1 MTEAATEFKKGGY
14 SDEDAATLAKV
25 ASLYQNV
32 ADEELSASDAS
43 SVLIS
48 QMKAFNIQAQ
58 DSTHIIDAINEVSN
72 NFAVSSSD
80 IGGGLTAAGAALNTY
95 GNSFEET
102 IGLVTA
108 GTEIFHGKSQQVAR
122 GLNTI
127 ASRISTADEALGK
140 YGITVKDSSGEL
152 KSTYDVL
159 AELKPKWDEMT
170 SAEQTALGK
179 TLAGVNQYKI
189 LSAVM
194 QNFST
199 AIDANN
205 TALNSS
211 GSATQ
216 ENAAYMESL
225 QAKITNL
232 KATYENIILGD
243 GGISDFAKKMLDGAN
258 SILQFIDYGNNLQ
271 AVLGAIVGVLITIKA
286 QKVSSMITTMI
297 QPLKQLATIL
307 AQNLLKSLPSVISHL
322 AGYKGNVLAVAAA
335 EETATVATSGLKL
348 SLDTL
353 TAGIGI
359 LTTVISLIVMASNKA
374 QQAQEQAQQQQ
385 ISNLQTYTETAN
397 TYKDLEEQ
405 LNKTSLTQEEFN
417 SIIKNNPEIWGE
429 YKGEVE
435 KTTESLAEYKK
446 ILDSV
451 AAGKAEDTF
460 RGNIGVFKESVVRST
475 DLSSRTTGSWL
486 GDAAGEA
493 GTTMAAAG
501 IPLFGKEG
509 LEWGSF
515 DSIDEAIEK
524 LKAHQ
529 TALQKDANAA
539 KENSAQQQ
547 KLNDQADATGLIIN
561 QLTQQKEQDLEVM
574 KAMVEAYDAAP
585 EKLSE
590 YKDIV
595 EQARD
600 AIKDAEP
607 AQEST
612 TKTLAEMAA
621 ELGLTE
627 EQFTAFA
634 KSQKMSTDEAY
645 NWISAAQEQTKN
657 AKNVSDTLSDVNS
670 NLDLATKAYKEFNE
684 NGAVNADT
692 MQKLLSLDYEYL
704 SALIDSNGQININS
718 QSLQKMSELMKNNA
732 VEDLKAAAAKD
743 VLAIATGNTSEM
755 SDLAQAAIDKMNGK
769 MGDTSAYAMA
779 AAGDLTGF
787 TAAVMQATAA
797 SKGEDLNV
805 AALGETKA
813 KEIKAVVNSYFSV
826 AQGISKIS
834 IAQTTNTKS
843 TSKNT
848 SATNKN
854 TSAKEKNKERNKE
867 LSEEIDKQTKALEK
881 QKQKLED
888 NIDAWNDQADEM
900 EKLFSIVISRIEDR
914 IDELQ
919 EKNDA
924 YQEKIDAQ
932 TGKYEAAKEKEEKAL
947 DKKIDAI
954 QKEIDAQESANDAV
968 DEAIE
973 LQEKLEN
980 LRKAQSTKV
989 KVFKDGQWTWGT
1001 DQAAVDEAQQ
1011 ELESYNRKKAQ
1022 ENAIAELER
1031 AKELL
1036 ETQKDSLDAKYE
1048 ALEAN
1053 DKYIK
1058 SLQKAIDKNKSEIE
1072 LLEKQKKEVEEI
1084 SKWYDRMEEN
1094 SILKKYLKTDQIFGV
1109 KGLKSSVIPTLS
1121 KVEQSYIGIQEAI
1134 KDAESDVES
1143 LEKAISKLDDLSDSV
1158 SGSSGYISAES
1169 VSKKVNKILGNTAKN
1184 TLSSAIKSVLSK
1196 LKTGKHASGVA
1207 NVASDEVALVGES
1220 PYEEMIIG
1228 SKYNTGTLA
1237 NLSKGTGVVNATATN
1252 TLAGILN
1259 TFAKSNFGASGGIL
1273 NNNNRD
1279 LSTVINISNLNVE
1292 TDNGEQFVNYLQDF
1306 AMKMRQE
1313 SYKNK

>member
-1 MTEAATEFKKGGY
+1 MY
-14 SDEDAATLAKV
+14 
-25 ASLYQNV
+25 
-32 ADEELSASDAS
+32 
-43 SVLIS
+43 
-48 QMKAFNIQAQ
+48 
-58 DSTHIIDAINEVSN
+58 
-72 NFAVSSSD
+72 
-80 IGGGLTAAGAALNTY
+80 
-95 GNSFEET
+95 
-102 IGLVTA
+102 
-108 GTEIFHGKSQQVAR
+108 
-122 GLNTI
+122 
-127 ASRISTADEALGK
+127 
-140 YGITVKDSSGEL
+140 
-152 KSTYDVL
+152 
-159 AELKPKWDEMT
+159 
-170 SAEQTALGK
+170 
-179 TLAGVNQYKI
+179 
-189 LSAVM
+189 
-194 QNFST
+194 
-199 AIDANN
+199 
-205 TALNSS
+205 SS
-211 GSATQ
+211 GSAAQ

-232 KATYENIILGD
+232 KATYENIVLGD
-243 GGISDFAKKMLDGAN
+243 GGISDFAKKLLDSAN
-258 SILQFIDYGNNLQ
+258 SILKFIDYGNNLQ
-271 AVLGAIVGVLITIKA
+271 AMLSGVLGILITIKSQNIA
-286 QKVSSMITTMI
+286 T
-297 QPLKQLATIL
+297 TIL
-307 AQNLLKSLPSVISHL
+307 STYSSVVKLGQGIKAL
-322 AGYKGNVLAVAAA
+322 TTGNVIVNVFNAARNSINTYRASIIAGTTATEAASAAMNTLKLSMSGIAAGVGIAITAISLITQAVNAYKQKQEEAA
-335 EETATVATSGLKL
+335 EETRQQLKDYSSTSEQYA
-348 SLDTL
+348 SLRESL
-353 TAGIGI
+353 TK
-359 LTTVISLIVMASNKA
+359 TT
-374 QQAQEQAQQQQ
+374 
-385 ISNLQTYTETAN
+385 
-397 TYKDLEEQ
+397 
-405 LNKTSLTQEEFN
+405 LTQEEFN
-417 SIIKNNPEIWGE
+417 SILKAAPDIFGDYRGEVKLTEESLDSYIKKLNEASEKSARTTFTSSFSESEKAAERLSEPSKYADSGDFFNIKATAYTAPGISKTGIKGYLDDFSNAKTVDEAAASLEKVQEAIVKVTQAENMDKGVKKQYNDLLEMTSQLYKNISEASEDDVATLQGQIDAYNDANGTLSAYSKNVQE
-429 YKGEVE
+429 YKE
-435 KTTESLAEYKK
+435 L
-446 ILDSV
+446 
-451 AAGKAEDTF
+451 
-460 RGNIGVFKESVVRST
+460 
-475 DLSSRTTGSWL
+475 L
-486 GDAAGEA
+486 GDA
-493 GTTMAAAG
+493 
-501 IPLFGKEG
+501 
-509 LEWGSF
+509 
-515 DSIDEAIEK
+515 
-524 LKAHQ
+524 
-529 TALQKDANAA
+529 
-539 KENSAQQQ
+539 
-547 KLNDQADATGLIIN
+547 
-561 QLTQQKEQDLEVM
+561 
-574 KAMVEAYDAAP
+574 
-585 EKLSE
+585 
-590 YKDIV
+590 
-595 EQARD
+595 
-600 AIKDAEP
+600 EP
-607 AQEST
+607 TQEST

-634 KSQKMSTDEAY
+634 KSQKMSTNEAY

-718 QSLQKMSELMKNNA
+718 QSLQKMSEIMKSNA

-743 VLAIATGNTSEM
+743 VLAIATGNASEM
-755 SDLAQAAIDKMNGK
+755 SDLAQAAINGMNGK
-769 MGDTSAYAMA
+769 IGDTSAYAMA

-797 SKGEDLNV
+797 SNGEDLDV

-813 KEIKAVVNSYFSV
+813 KQIKAVVNSYFSV

-881 QKQKLED
+881 QKDKLED

-932 TGKYEAAKEKEEKAL
+932 TEKYEAAKEKEEKAL

-1053 DKYIK
+1053 DKYIQ

-1109 KGLKSSVIPTLS
+1109 KGLKSSVLPALS

-1134 KDAESDVES
+1134 KDAESDVKS
-1143 LEKAISKLDDLSDSV
+1143 LEKAISKLNDLSDSV
-1158 SGSSGYISAES
+1158 GSSSGYISAES
-1169 VSKKVNKILGNTAKN
+1169 VSQKVNKILGNTAKN
-1184 TLSSAIKSVLSK
+1184 TLSSVIKSVLSK
-1196 LKTGKHASGVA
+1196 LKIGKHASGSA
-1207 NVASDEVALVGES
+1207 SVASDEIALVGES

-1237 NLSKGTGVVNATATN
+1237 NLSKGTGVVNSTATN

-1259 TFAKSNFGASGGIL
+1259 TFAKSNFGAGNGVL

>member
-1 MTEAATEFKKGGY
+1 
-14 SDEDAATLAKV
+14 
-25 ASLYQNV
+25 
-32 ADEELSASDAS
+32 
-43 SVLIS
+43 
-48 QMKAFNIQAQ
+48 
-58 DSTHIIDAINEVSN
+58 
-72 NFAVSSSD
+72 
-80 IGGGLTAAGAALNTY
+80 
-95 GNSFEET
+95 
-102 IGLVTA
+102 
-108 GTEIFHGKSQQVAR
+108 
-122 GLNTI
+122 
-127 ASRISTADEALGK
+127 
-140 YGITVKDSSGEL
+140 
-152 KSTYDVL
+152 
-159 AELKPKWDEMT
+159 MT

-211 GSATQ
+211 GSATR

-243 GGISDFAKKMLDGAN
+243 GGISDFAKKMLDSAN
-258 SILQFIDYGNNLQ
+258 SILKFIDYGNNLQ

-307 AQNLLKSLPSVISHL
+307 AQNLLKSLPSVVSHL

-359 LTTVISLIVMASNKA
+359 ITTVISLIVMASNKA

-397 TYKDLEEQ
+397 KYKDLEQQ

-429 YKGEVE
+429 YRGEVE
-435 KTTESLAEYKK
+435 KTSESLTKYKQ

-460 RGNIGVFKESVVRST
+460 RSNVGEFKSAVNRNYSDQNTYGGVGWAS
-475 DLSSRTTGSWL
+475 L
-486 GDAAGEA
+486 GAFAKDA
-493 GTTMAAAG
+493 GTSLGQAG
-501 IPLFGKEG
+501 IGRSSEDVLKFSAG
-509 LEWGSF
+509 
-515 DSIDEAIEK
+515 SIDEMIQK
-524 LKAHQ
+524 LKAYQ
-529 TALQKDANAA
+529 DELNSSA
-539 KENSAQQQ
+539 KSEEYSASQQA
-547 KLNDQADATGLIIN
+547 KFSKQADATGLIIG

-574 KAMVEAYDAAP
+574 KAMVAAYDAAP
-585 EKLSE
+585 EKLSQ

-600 AIKDAEP
+600 AIKESEP
-607 AQEST
+607 AQKET
-612 TKTLAEMAA
+612 TKTVAEMAA

-627 EQFTAFA
+627 KQFTDFA

-645 NWISAAQEQTKN
+645 NWISAAQKSTKN
-657 AKNVSDTLSDVNS
+657 AKSMADTLSDLNS
-670 NLDLATKAYKEFNE
+670 DLDLATKAYKEYNE

-692 MQKLLSLDYEYL
+692 LQKLLSLEPEYL

-718 QSLQKMSELMKNNA
+718 QSLQNMAKLMKNA
-732 VEDLKAAAAKD
+732 AIADLQDAAAKD
-743 VLAIATGNTSEM
+743 VLAIATGKTTELSG
-755 SDLAQAAIDKMNGK
+755 LAQGAIDGMNGK
-769 MGDTSAYAMA
+769 IGDTSKYAQV
-779 AAGDLTGF
+779 AAGDMAGF
-787 TAAVMQATAA
+787 TASIYAAA
-797 SKGEDLNV
+797 SASQGKKLDV
-805 AALGETKA
+805 ASLTKDQQ
-813 KEIKAVVNSYFSV
+813 KEINAVVGSYYSV
-826 AQGISKIS
+826 AKSFSKIS
-834 IAQTTNTKS
+834 IATTTNTKA
-843 TSKNT
+843 TNRNT
-848 SATNKN
+848 SATKKN
-854 TSAKEKNKERNKE
+854 TSAKEKNKQKNKE
-867 LSEEIDKQTKALEK
+867 LSEEIDRQTKRLEK
-881 QKQKLED
+881 QKDKLQD
-888 NIDAWNDQADEM
+888 NIDAWNDQAEEM
-900 EKLFSIVISRIEDR
+900 EKLFSIVIDRIEEK
-914 IDELQ
+914 IDKLQ
-919 EKNDA
+919 EKNDK
-924 YQEKIDAQ
+924 YQEKIDAR
-932 TGKYEAAKEKEEKAL
+932 TEKFEKAKEKEEKAL

-954 QKEIDAQESANDAV
+954 DKEIAAQQEANDAV
-968 DEAIE
+968 DDAIE

-1001 DQAAVDEAQQ
+1001 DQAAVDEAQK
-1011 ELESYNRKKAQ
+1011 ELDEYNRAKAQ

-1048 ALEAN
+1048 ALIAN
-1053 DKYIK
+1053 DKLINK
-1058 SLQKAIDKNKSEIE
+1058 WQSIIDKNNEEIE
-1072 LLEKQKKEVEEI
+1072 LLEKQKKEVEDI
-1084 SKWYDRMEEN
+1084 SKIYERMEEN
-1094 SILKKYLKTDQIFGV
+1094 AILKKYLDTDKIFGT
-1109 KGLKSSVIPTLS
+1109 KGLKSSVLPALRD
-1121 KVEQSYIGIQEAI
+1121 VEYEYINIQDSI
-1134 KDAESDVES
+1134 KDAEEEVKR
-1143 LEKAISKLDDLSDSV
+1143 LEKAINGLNDLSSQVGNSEGSV
-1158 SGSSGYISAES
+1158 SGGWVQRQIDKWLNKINPKRK
-1169 VSKKVNKILGNTAKN
+1169 SKKKK
-1184 TLSSAIKSVLSK
+1184 KPK
-1196 LKTGKHASGVA
+1196 KKHASGVA
-1207 NVASDEVALVGES
+1207 NVANDEIALVGES

-1228 SKYNTGTLA
+1228 SKYNTGTVA
-1237 NLSKGTGVVNATATN
+1237 QLSKGSGVVNATATN

-1259 TFAKSNFGASGGIL
+1259 TFAKSNFGAGNGVL

-1279 LSTVINISNLNVE
+1279 LSTIINISNLNVE
-1292 TDNGEQFVNYLQDF
+1292 TQNGEQFVNYLQDF

>member
-1 MTEAATEFKKGGY
+1 
-14 SDEDAATLAKV
+14 L
-25 ASLYQNV
+25 LYQNI

-43 SVLIS
+43 AVLTS

-72 NFAVSSSD
+72 NFAVSSGD
-80 IGGGLTAAGAALNTY
+80 IGQGLTAAGAALNTY

-211 GSATQ
+211 GSATR

-243 GGISDFAKKMLDGAN
+243 GGISDFAKKMLDSAN
-258 SILQFIDYGNNLQ
+258 SILKFIDYGNNLQ

-307 AQNLLKSLPSVISHL
+307 AQNLLKSLPSVVSHL

-385 ISNLQTYTETAN
+385 ISNLQTYTETADK
-397 TYKDLEEQ
+397 YKDLEQQ

-429 YKGEVE
+429 YRGEVE
-435 KTTESLAEYKK
+435 KTGESLTKYKQ
-446 ILDSV
+446 ILESV

-460 RGNIGVFKESVVRST
+460 RSNIGAFKDSLGRST
-475 DLSSRTTGSWL
+475 NLTGQTVGSWL
-486 GDAAGEA
+486 GGAAGEA
-493 GTTMAAAG
+493 GTSMSAAG
-501 IPLFGKEG
+501 ISSFGKEAV
-509 LEWGSF
+509 EWGNVN
-515 DSIDEAIEK
+515 SIDEAIEK

-529 TALQKDANAA
+529 QALQDDANAA
-539 KENSAQQQ
+539 TENSLQQQ
-547 KLNDQADATGLIIN
+547 KLNDQADATGLIIG

-574 KAMVEAYDAAP
+574 KAMVAAYDAAP
-585 EKLSE
+585 EKLSQ

-600 AIKDAEP
+600 AIKESEP
-607 AQEST
+607 AQKET
-612 TKTLAEMAA
+612 TKTVAEMAA

-627 EQFTAFA
+627 DKFNAFA

-645 NWISAAQEQTKN
+645 NWISAAQKSTKN
-657 AKNVSDTLSDVNS
+657 AKSMSDTLSDLNS
-670 NLDLATKAYKEFNE
+670 DLDLATKAYKEYNE

-692 MQKLLSLDYEYL
+692 LQKLLSLEPEYL

-718 QSLQKMSELMKNNA
+718 QSLQDMAKLMKNA
-732 VEDLKAAAAKD
+732 AIADLQDAAAKD
-743 VLAIATGNTSEM
+743 VLAIATGKTTELSG
-755 SDLAQAAIDKMNGK
+755 LAQGAIDGMNGK
-769 MGDTSAYAMA
+769 IGDTSKYAQV
-779 AAGDLTGF
+779 AAGDMAGF
-787 TAAVMQATAA
+787 TASIYAAA
-797 SKGEDLNV
+797 SASQGKKLDV
-805 AALGETKA
+805 ASLSKDQQ
-813 KEIKAVVNSYFSV
+813 KEINAVVGSYYSV
-826 AQGISKIS
+826 AKSFSKIS
-834 IAQTTNTKS
+834 IATTTSTKA
-843 TSKNT
+843 THRNT

-854 TSAKEKNKERNKE
+854 TDAKERNRKKNKE
-867 LSEEIDKQTKALEK
+867 LSDEIDRQTKKLEK
-881 QKQKLED
+881 QKDKLQD
-888 NIDAWNDQADEM
+888 NIDAWNKQADEM
-900 EKLFSIVISRIEDR
+900 EKLFSIVIDRIEEK
-914 IDELQ
+914 IESLQ
-919 EKNDA
+919 EKNDK
-924 YQEKIDAQ
+924 YQEKIDAR
-932 TGKYEAAKEKEEKAL
+932 TEKFEKAKEKEEKAL

-954 QKEIDAQESANDAV
+954 DKEIAAQQEANDAV
-968 DEAIE
+968 DDAIE

-1001 DQAAVDEAQQ
+1001 DQVAVDEAQK
-1011 ELESYNRKKAQ
+1011 ELDEYNRAKAQ

-1048 ALEAN
+1048 ALVAN
-1053 DKYIK
+1053 DKLINK
-1058 SLQKAIDKNKSEIE
+1058 WQSIIDKNNEEIA
-1072 LLEKQKKEVEEI
+1072 LLEKQKKEVEDI
-1084 SKWYDRMEEN
+1084 SKMYERMEEN
-1094 SILKKYLKTDQIFGV
+1094 AILKKYLDTDKIFGT
-1109 KGLKSSVIPTLS
+1109 KGLKHSVIPALQ
-1121 KVEQSYIGIQEAI
+1121 KVENEYINIQDYI
-1134 KDAESDVES
+1134 KDAEEEVKRF
-1143 LEKAISKLDDLSDSV
+1143 EKAISGLNDLSSQV
-1158 SGSSGYISAES
+1158 GNSEGSISGGWVQRQIDKWLNKLNPKRK
-1169 VSKKVNKILGNTAKN
+1169 SKKKK
-1184 TLSSAIKSVLSK
+1184 KK
-1196 LKTGKHASGVA
+1196 KKHASGVA
-1207 NVASDEVALVGES
+1207 NVANDEIALVGES

-1228 SKYNTGTLA
+1228 SKYNTGTVA
-1237 NLSKGTGVVNATATN
+1237 QLSKGSGVVNAAATN

-1259 TFAKSNFGASGGIL
+1259 TFAKSNFGAGNGIL

-1279 LSTVINISNLNVE
+1279 LSTIINISNLNVE
-1292 TDNGEQFVNYLQDF
+1292 TQNGEQFVNYLQDF

>member
-1 MTEAATEFKKGGY
+1 
-14 SDEDAATLAKV
+14 L
-25 ASLYQNV
+25 LYQNI

-43 SVLIS
+43 AVLTS

-72 NFAVSSSD
+72 NFAVSSGD
-80 IGGGLTAAGAALNTY
+80 IGQGLTAAGAALNTY

-211 GSATQ
+211 GSATR

-243 GGISDFAKKMLDGAN
+243 GGISDFAKKMLDSAN
-258 SILQFIDYGNNLQ
+258 SILKFIDYGNNLQ

-307 AQNLLKSLPSVISHL
+307 AQNLLKSLPSVVSHL

-359 LTTVISLIVMASNKA
+359 ITTVISLIVMASNKA

-385 ISNLQTYTETAN
+385 ISNLQTYTETADK
-397 TYKDLEEQ
+397 YKDLEQQ

-429 YKGEVE
+429 YRGEVE
-435 KTTESLAEYKK
+435 KTSESLTKYKQ

-460 RGNIGVFKESVVRST
+460 RSNVGEFKSAVNRNYSDQNTYGGV
-475 DLSSRTTGSWL
+475 SWASL
-486 GDAAGEA
+486 GAFAKDA
-493 GTTMAAAG
+493 GTSLGQAG
-501 IPLFGKEG
+501 IGRSSEDVLKFSAG
-509 LEWGSF
+509 
-515 DSIDEAIEK
+515 SIDEMIQK
-524 LKAHQ
+524 LKAYQ
-529 TALQKDANAA
+529 DELNSSA
-539 KENSAQQQ
+539 KSEEYSASQQA
-547 KLNDQADATGLIIN
+547 KFSKQADATGLIIG

-574 KAMVEAYDAAP
+574 KAMVAAYDAAP
-585 EKLSE
+585 EKLSQ

-600 AIKDAEP
+600 AIKDSEP
-607 AQEST
+607 AQKET
-612 TKTLAEMAA
+612 TKTVAEMAA

-627 EQFTAFA
+627 EQFNAFA
-634 KSQKMSTDEAY
+634 KSQKMSTNQAY
-645 NWISAAQEQTKN
+645 DWIKTVQESTKN
-657 AKNVSDTLSDVNS
+657 AKSLSDTLSEANS
-670 NLDLATKAYKEFNE
+670 NLDLATKAYKELNE

-692 MQKLLSLDYEYL
+692 MQQLLSLDYKYL

-718 QSLQKMSELMKNNA
+718 QSLQTMSELMKNDAIEN
-732 VEDLKAAAAKD
+732 LKAAAAKD
-743 VLAIATGNTSEM
+743 VVTIATKNSSEA
-755 SDLAQAAIDKMNGK
+755 SDLAQGAIKAMNGE
-769 MGDTSAYAMA
+769 MESTSLYAMT

-787 TAAVMQATAA
+787 TTAVMQAAAA
-797 SKGEDLNV
+797 SKGKEIDV
-805 AALGETKA
+805 SALGETKA
-813 KEIKAVVNSYFSV
+813 KEIKAVVQSYFSV

-834 IAQTTNTKS
+834 IASTTNTKA
-843 TSKNT
+843 THKNT

-854 TSAKEKNKERNKE
+854 TDAKEKNRQKNKE
-867 LSEEIDKQTKALEK
+867 LSKEIDRQTKKLEK
-881 QKQKLED
+881 QKDKLKD
-888 NIDAWNDQADEM
+888 NIDAWNDQAEEM
-900 EKLFSIVISRIEDR
+900 EKLFSIVIDRIEEK
-914 IDELQ
+914 IDKLQ
-919 EKNDA
+919 EKNDK
-924 YQEKIDAQ
+924 YQEKIDAR
-932 TGKYEAAKEKEEKAL
+932 TEKFEKAKEKEEKAL

-954 QKEIDAQESANDAV
+954 DKEIAAQQEANDAV
-968 DEAIE
+968 DDAIE

-1001 DQAAVDEAQQ
+1001 DQAAVDEAQK
-1011 ELESYNRKKAQ
+1011 ELDEYNRAKAQ

-1048 ALEAN
+1048 ALIAN
-1053 DKYIK
+1053 DKLINK
-1058 SLQKAIDKNKSEIE
+1058 WQSIIDKNNKEIE
-1072 LLEKQKKEVEEI
+1072 LLEKQKKEVEDI
-1084 SKWYDRMEEN
+1084 SKIYERMEEN
-1094 SILKKYLKTDQIFGV
+1094 AILKKYLNTDKIFGT
-1109 KGLKSSVIPTLS
+1109 KGLKSSVLPALRD
-1121 KVEQSYIGIQEAI
+1121 VEYEYINIQDSI
-1134 KDAESDVES
+1134 KDAEEEVKRF
-1143 LEKAISKLDDLSDSV
+1143 EKAINGLNDLSSQVGNSEGSV
-1158 SGSSGYISAES
+1158 SGGWVQRQIDKWLNKLNPKRK
-1169 VSKKVNKILGNTAKN
+1169 SKKKK
-1184 TLSSAIKSVLSK
+1184 KK
-1196 LKTGKHASGVA
+1196 KKHANGVA
-1207 NVASDEVALVGES
+1207 NVANDEIALVGES

-1228 SKYNTGTLA
+1228 SKYNTGTVA
-1237 NLSKGTGVVNATATN
+1237 QLSKGSGVVNAAATN

-1259 TFAKSNFGASGGIL
+1259 TFAKSNFGAGNGVL

-1279 LSTVINISNLNVE
+1279 LSTTINISNLNVE
-1292 TDNGEQFVNYLQDF
+1292 TQNGEQFVNYLQDF